1 MKVKGIN
8 GFKDDLFYV
17 FKKYLPKI
25 LIYPFVITYS
35 YQGLRYAI
43 KNDFDLTYSLTAS
56 FLSII
61 IFFFMVLELLIK
73 FTSYEYDDRMPMGKA
88 YCELKNDDRVIKI
101 KAYHEA
107 GHFVMAQLLGL
118 PIKEVNIIDNANSGG
133 QLILDMPEILRPT
146 QIKHL
151 ILIKYAGAI
160 TEKIFIGEASDGCMG
175 HYTSDM
181 ESANI
186 LLKKYIILTDDSIS
200 LTGYEEEYIK
210 NKCIELSKLWEQE
223 VSIIL
228 SENKKEIEAI
238 AEELIN
244 KKIIKIM

>member
-73 FTSYEYDDRMPMGKA
+73 FTSYEYDDRMPMG
-88 YCELKNDDRVIKI
+88 
-101 KAYHEA
+101 
-107 GHFVMAQLLGL
+107 
-118 PIKEVNIIDNANSGG
+118 
-133 QLILDMPEILRPT
+133 
-146 QIKHL
+146 
-151 ILIKYAGAI
+151 
-160 TEKIFIGEASDGCMG
+160 
-175 HYTSDM
+175 
-181 ESANI
+181 
-186 LLKKYIILTDDSIS
+186 
-200 LTGYEEEYIK
+200 
-210 NKCIELSKLWEQE
+210 
-223 VSIIL
+223 
-228 SENKKEIEAI
+228 
-238 AEELIN
+238 
-244 KKIIKIM
+244 